1 MQGLTEHEAD
11 QRLAQH
17 GYNEIPEEKTH
28 PLLKFLSYFWGPIP
42 WMIEAALVLSALA
55 QRLPDF
61 LIILVL
67 LLVNSVVGFW
77 QEHKAENAIEILKQR
92 LSPVARVLRDGQWK
106 KIPARELVP
115 DDVVKIRIGDIV
127 PADVEIVEGEGTID
141 ESALTGESLPV
152 SKKAGELLYASSV
165 VRQGEFVGVVRAT
178 GVNTYFGKTTTLV
191 ERAKGQSHLQR
202 FILKVGDF
210 LIILAVAL
218 VLVVLLVG
226 FERHEDMGELLRFA
240 LVLMVSAIPAALP
253 AVLSV
258 TMAVGAIAL
267 AKRQAI
273 ARRLVAIEEMA
284 GMDVLCSD
292 KTGTL
297 TLNQLKP
304 ATPITLASDERE
316 VILYAALASRVED
329 DPIDAAI
336 LGEAKRLGIST
347 EGYHV
352 VEFTPWDPVSKR
364 TQALVEKDG
373 ARLQV
378 SKGAPQVLAQMAGED
393 VSAQVDALAERGYR
407 TIAVAVDT
415 GDGWRLAG
423 LIPLHDPPRP
433 DSAKVLD
440 EARQLGVEVKMLTGD
455 HIAIAKEVAS
465 LLHLGSRIVN
475 ASEVAEKPYPE
486 AARTI
491 EQANGF
497 AEVFPEHK
505 YTIVDALQK
514 HGHIVGMTG
523 MV

>member
-1 MQGLTEHEAD
+1 
-11 QRLAQH
+11 
-17 GYNEIPEEKTH
+17 
-28 PLLKFLSYFWGPIP
+28 
-42 WMIEAALVLSALA
+42 
-55 QRLPDF
+55 
-61 LIILVL
+61 
-67 LLVNSVVGFW
+67 
-77 QEHKAENAIEILKQR
+77 
-92 LSPVARVLRDGQWK
+92 
-106 KIPARELVP
+106 
-115 DDVVKIRIGDIV
+115 
-127 PADVEIVEGEGTID
+127 
-141 ESALTGESLPV
+141 
-152 SKKAGELLYASSV
+152 
-165 VRQGEFVGVVRAT
+165 
-178 GVNTYFGKTTTLV
+178 
-191 ERAKGQSHLQR
+191 
-202 FILKVGDF
+202 
-210 LIILAVAL
+210 
-218 VLVVLLVG
+218 
-226 FERHEDMGELLRFA
+226 
-240 LVLMVSAIPAALP
+240 
-253 AVLSV
+253 
-258 TMAVGAIAL
+258 
-267 AKRQAI
+267 
-273 ARRLVAIEEMA
+273 
-284 GMDVLCSD
+284 
-292 KTGTL
+292 
-297 TLNQLKP
+297 
-304 ATPITLASDERE
+304 
-316 VILYAALASRVED
+316 
-329 DPIDAAI
+329 
-336 LGEAKRLGIST
+336 
-347 EGYHV
+347 
-352 VEFTPWDPVSKR
+352 KR

-523 MV
+523 DGVNDAPALKKAEVGIAVAGATDAAKSAADIVLTSSGLSVVIDAIKESRRIFQRMQSYTIYRIAETVRLLFFITLAILVFNFYPVTTVMIILLALLNDVPILAIAYDRATCSSEPDRWHTDIVLTVATVLGILGVASSFGLFFIAERFMHLDLETIRTFMFLKLAVAGHLTIFLTRTRGYFWSVKPSAALFWAAVSTKLLATLVAVYGLLMAPIGWWLAILIWVYALAWFVLNDWVKVELYRLFESRLGRRLTRSARVA